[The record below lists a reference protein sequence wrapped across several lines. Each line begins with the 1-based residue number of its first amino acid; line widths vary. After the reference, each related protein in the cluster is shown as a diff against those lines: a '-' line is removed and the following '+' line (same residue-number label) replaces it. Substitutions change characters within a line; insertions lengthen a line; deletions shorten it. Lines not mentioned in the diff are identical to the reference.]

1 MVEWQTRHLE
11 VVVPNTGVG
20 VRIPPG
26 ARIPAKELH
35 AVASV
40 INLLPVSLFSSA
52 DRAPDS
58 ESGGRWF
65 ESSKRHKQDLH
76 GHSRV

>member
-1 MVEWQTRHLE
+1 MVERQTRHLE
-11 VVVPNTGVG
+11 VVVPSTGVG

-35 AVASV
+35 TVASMV
-40 INLLPVSLFSSA
+40 NLLPVSLFSSA